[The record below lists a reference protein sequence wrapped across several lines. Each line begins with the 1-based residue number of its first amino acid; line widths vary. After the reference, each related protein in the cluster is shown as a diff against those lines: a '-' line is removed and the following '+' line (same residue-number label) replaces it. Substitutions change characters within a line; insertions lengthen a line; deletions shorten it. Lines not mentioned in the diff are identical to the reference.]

1 MTSNRLVT
9 SSEGPIGR
17 LTLNN
22 PERLNALSFDM
33 WEGIPPALAR
43 LAESSALRVV
53 ILSGA
58 GEKAFAAGADIS
70 KFEDDYAGAETVV
83 RANEIIERAFLA
95 IEQCPVP
102 TIAAIRGYCIGGGL
116 AIALCCDLRI
126 AAEGA
131 RFGIPP
137 ARLGLGYD
145 HMSVRRVIEAV
156 GPSSAKEIL
165 FTARQFSAA
174 EATGMGLLNRVVAA
188 AELAPS
194 VQSLAE
200 AIAANERET
209 VAAAKRA
216 AASPPRA
223 QALDG
228 DQS

>member
-1 MTSNRLVT
+1 MTSDRLIVG
-9 SSEGPIGR
+9 SEGPIGR

-33 WEGIPPALAR
+33 WEEIPAALAR
-43 LAESSALRVV
+43 LAEQPALRVV

-70 KFEDDYAGAETVV
+70 QFEDGYASAETVV
-83 RANEIIERAFLA
+83 RANETIERAFLA

-165 FTARQFSAA
+165 FTARQFSTA
-174 EATGMGLLNRVVAA
+174 EATGMGLVNHVVAA
-188 AELAPS
+188 AELGS
-194 VQSLAE
+194 FVHSLAE
-200 AIAANERET
+200 AIAANDRESVT
-209 VAAAKRA
+209 AAKHA
-216 AASPPRA
+216 AASLLA
-223 QALDG
+223 
-228 DQS
+228 

>member
-1 MTSNRLVT
+1 MTSDRLIA

-33 WEGIPPALAR
+33 WEEIPAALAR
-43 LAESSALRVV
+43 LAEKPALRAV

-70 KFEDDYAGAETVV
+70 QFEDGYASAETVV
-83 RANEIIERAFLA
+83 RANETIERAFLA

-165 FTARQFSAA
+165 LTARQFSTA
-174 EATGMGLLNRVVAA
+174 EATGMGLVNRAVAA
-188 AELAPS
+188 AELGPF

-200 AIAANERET
+200 AIAANDRES
-209 VAAAKRA
+209 VIAAKHA
-216 AASPPRA
+216 TAASLLA
-223 QALDG
+223 
-228 DQS
+228 

>member
-1 MTSNRLVT
+1 MTSDRLIT

-22 PERLNALSFDM
+22 PDRLNALSFDM
-33 WEGIPPALAR
+33 WEGIPVALAR
-43 LAESSALRVV
+43 LAESPALRVV
-53 ILSGA
+53 VLSGA

-70 KFEDDYAGAETVV
+70 QFEDDYAGAEAVV
-83 RANEIIERAFLA
+83 RANETIERAFLA

-145 HMSVRRVIEAV
+145 HMSVHRVIAAV
-156 GPSSAKEIL
+156 GPSAAKEIL
-165 FTARQFSAA
+165 FTARQFSTA
-174 EATGMGLLNRVVAA
+174 EATGMGLVNRVVPA
-188 AELAPS
+188 AEFGAF
-194 VQSLAE
+194 VQSLAQE
-200 AIAANERET
+200 IATNDRESIAAM
-209 VAAAKRA
+209 KRA
-216 AASPPRA
+216 AAGLAAS
-223 QALDG
+223 
-228 DQS
+228 

>member
-1 MTSNRLVT
+1 MTSDRLIV
-9 SSEGPIGR
+9 SGEGPIGR

-33 WEGIPPALAR
+33 WEEIPAALAR
-43 LAESSALRVV
+43 LAEKPALRVV

-70 KFEDDYAGAETVV
+70 QFEDGYAGTETVA
-83 RANEIIERAFLA
+83 RANETIERAFLA

-156 GPSSAKEIL
+156 GPTSAKEIL
-165 FTARQFSAA
+165 FTARQFSTA
-174 EATGMGLLNRVVAA
+174 EATGMGLVNRVVAA
-188 AELAPS
+188 AELGPF

-200 AIAANERET
+200 AIAANDRESVT
-209 VAAAKRA
+209 AAKRA
-216 AASPPRA
+216 AAASLLA
-223 QALDG
+223 
-228 DQS
+228 